1 MIRLYHAAR
10 AFAFGYFFGL
20 GLFALTHYITNWPST
35 YDVAAEYALLVGG
48 GALVGWVVREASR
61 RRTPA

>member
-20 GLFALTHYITNWPST
+20 GLFALTHYLTAWPST

-48 GALVGWVVREASR
+48 GGFVAWVVREASGR
-61 RRTPA
+61 STPA